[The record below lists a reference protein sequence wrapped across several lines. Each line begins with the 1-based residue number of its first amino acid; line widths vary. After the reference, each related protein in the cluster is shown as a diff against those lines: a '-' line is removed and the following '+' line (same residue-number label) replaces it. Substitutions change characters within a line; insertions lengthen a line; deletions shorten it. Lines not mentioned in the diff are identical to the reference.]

1 MRIHPPRPL
10 PIGAP
15 ALLVAT
21 VGILCTGACSQPSR
35 PEPAP
40 PPGIQAPDFD
50 TWSDGFIQEWVR
62 GAPQVSTRTQYLSG
76 AEQIALD
83 RQLGLVGE
91 FGNPFG
97 ARTFDA
103 RAALAR
109 RGLDALRAFPATAL
123 SGAQRTSAAMLEW
136 VLDDTIRTSAFGD
149 HVYVFEQFGGL
160 QLDLV
165 NHLTSTHPI
174 RTRDDVENYLAR
186 LEQVA
191 GVLDQGIVEAQAAA
205 ANGIVP
211 PRFILQ
217 RTIEQLDG
225 FLAGRPGDNILVS
238 SLDRRMQ
245 ALGEAMAAGDRAS
258 FVSSAE
264 RTLDA
269 SVLPAVRRVRD
280 LLASHI
286 PTATDDAGVWRLP
299 KGDAFYAQALRTYTT
314 TTLTADEIH
323 AIGLREVARIEGEM
337 DALLRQLGYKDGSV
351 NERYTKL
358 EAALQPTDP
367 DPRAAILADNE
378 RWLRDAEQRAA
389 GTFDLRP
396 RAPVEVRRE
405 PAFSEKTAAAHYTD
419 PAPDG
424 SRPGIFWLP
433 LPGPPYGILRRRTL
447 VHHEAVP
454 GHHFQIALQQEM
466 ANLPAFRRRTVV
478 TAGSAFIEGWGLYAE
493 RVADES
499 GWFDGDPQ
507 GRLGYLQSMLFRARR
522 LVVDTGIHAKKW
534 TRQQAIDYGISAQ
547 EVERYVAWPGQA
559 CSYMIGQL
567 RIVELRERAR
577 AAIGPKF
584 SIKAFHNLVLRT
596 GDVPLEV
603 LAREVEAWIA
613 ASR

>member
-1 MRIHPPRPL
+1 MDIPPPRARR
-10 PIGAP
+10 IAAP
-15 ALLVAT
+15 AFVAAFGLLV
-21 VGILCTGACSQPSR
+21 TGACG
-35 PEPAP
+35 PAP
-40 PPGIQAPDFD
+40 GREAAKAPDALAPDFD
-50 TWSDGFIQEWVR
+50 SWSEGFIKAWVQD
-62 GAPQVSTRTQYLSG
+62 APQVATRTQYLPG
-76 AEQIALD
+76 PEQEASD

-97 ARTFDA
+97 ARTWDA

-109 RGLDALRAFPATAL
+109 RGLEELRAIPAA
-123 SGAQRTSAAMLEW
+123 SMSPVQRTSAAMLEW
-136 VLDDTIRTSAFGD
+136 VLDDTVRTSAFGG

-174 RTRDDVENYLAR
+174 RNRRDVEHYLAR

-191 GVLDQGIVEAQAAA
+191 GVLDRGIAEAQAAA
-205 ANGIVP
+205 ARGIVP
-211 PRFILQ
+211 PRVILQ
-217 RTIEQLDG
+217 RTIEQIDG
-225 FLAGRPGDNILVS
+225 FLSGRARDNVLVS

-245 ALGEAMAAGDRAS
+245 ALGDAVPASDRAT
-258 FVSSAE
+258 FVTAAE
-264 RTLDA
+264 RSLDA
-269 SVLPAVRRVRD
+269 SVLPAFRRVRD
-280 LLASHI
+280 HLASAL
-286 PTATDDAGVWRLP
+286 PTASDEVGVWRLP

-337 DALLRQLGYKDGSV
+337 DALLRQLGYADGSV
-351 NERYTKL
+351 NERYAKL
-358 EAALQPTDP
+358 EAALQPRDR

-378 RWLRDAEQRAA
+378 RWLRDAERRAVE
-389 GTFDLRP
+389 TFDLRP

-433 LPGPPYGILRRRTL
+433 LPGPPFGILRRRTL

-466 ANLPAFRRRTVV
+466 SDLPAFRRRTVV

-522 LVVDTGIHAKKW
+522 LVVDTGIHAKRW
-534 TRQQAIDYGISAQ
+534 TRQQAIDYGIGAQ
-547 EVERYVAWPGQA
+547 EVERYIAWPGQA

-567 RIVELRERAR
+567 HIVDLREKAR
-577 AAIGPKF
+577 AALGSKF

-603 LAREVEAWIA
+603 LAQEVDAWIA
-613 ASR
+613 QSR

>member
-1 MRIHPPRPL
+1 MAAPGLTGCGRPA
-10 PIGAP
+10 PTDAPDASAAAAAGTPGTTAAP
-15 ALLVAT
+15 ART
-21 VGILCTGACSQPSR
+21 
-35 PEPAP
+35 
-40 PPGIQAPDFD
+40 FD
-50 TWSDGFIQEWVR
+50 AWVDGFIKAWVQD
-62 GAPQVSTRTQYLSG
+62 APQVATRTQYLSG
-76 AEQIALD
+76 PEQEASD

-97 ARTFDA
+97 AGTWDA

-109 RGLDALRAFPATAL
+109 RGLEDLRAIPAA
-123 SGAQRTSAAMLEW
+123 SMSPVQRTSAAMLEW
-136 VLDDTIRTSAFGD
+136 VLDDTVRTSAFGG

-174 RTRDDVENYLAR
+174 RNRRDVEHYLAR
-186 LEQVA
+186 LDQVA
-191 GVLDQGIVEAQAAA
+191 GVLDRGIAEAQAAA
-205 ANGIVP
+205 ARGIVP
-211 PRFILQ
+211 PRVILQ
-217 RTIEQLDG
+217 RTIEQIDG
-225 FLAGRPGDNILVS
+225 FLAGRARDNVLVS

-245 ALGEAMAAGDRAS
+245 TLGDAVPAGDRAT
-258 FVSSAE
+258 FVAAAE
-264 RTLDA
+264 RSLDA
-269 SVLPAVRRVRD
+269 SVLPAFRRVRD
-280 LLASHI
+280 HLASAL
-286 PTATDDAGVWRLP
+286 PTASDEVGVWRLP
-299 KGDAFYAQALRTYTT
+299 NGDAFYAQALRTFTT

-323 AIGLREVARIEGEM
+323 AIGLAEVARIEGEM
-337 DALLRQLGYKDGSV
+337 DALLRQLGYADGSV
-351 NERYTKL
+351 NERYTQL
-358 EAALQPTDP
+358 EAALQPRDR

-378 RWLRDAEQRAA
+378 RWLRDAERRAA
-389 GTFDLRP
+389 ETFDLRP
-396 RAPVEVRRE
+396 KAPVEVRRE

-433 LPGPPYGILRRRTL
+433 LPGPPFGILRRRTL

-466 ANLPAFRRRTVV
+466 SDLPAFRRRTVV

-522 LVVDTGIHAKKW
+522 LVVDTGIHAKQW
-534 TRQQAIDYGISAQ
+534 TRQQAIDYGIGAQ
-547 EVERYVAWPGQA
+547 EVERYIAWPGQA

-567 RIVELRERAR
+567 HIVDLREKAR
-577 AAIGPKF
+577 AALGSKF

-603 LAREVEAWIA
+603 LAQEVDAWIA
-613 ASR
+613 QSR